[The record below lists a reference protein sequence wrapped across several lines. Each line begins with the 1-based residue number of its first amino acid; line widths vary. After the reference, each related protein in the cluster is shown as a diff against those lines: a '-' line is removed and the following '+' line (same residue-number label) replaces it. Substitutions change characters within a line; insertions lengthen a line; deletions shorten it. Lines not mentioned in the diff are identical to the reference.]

1 MSSRS
6 FFATSQNCCACSR
19 RNGSRPTTAPS
30 SVSGRTIFSGP
41 ELMLSFFNVT
51 FPCLSCI
58 LQGFQASLVRRRF
71 YGFFFR
77 EDSVPEQLVLTSDD
91 LIRPTKGNA
100 TPNEAL
106 LSGEPPVTVH
116 Y

>member
-19 RNGSRPTTAPS
+19 RTGSRPTTAPS

-77 EDSVPEQLVLTSDD
+77 EDSVLGQLELPGDD
-91 LIRPTKGNA
+91 LLRHTTENA
-100 TPNEAL
+100 APK
-106 LSGEPPVTVH
+106 
-116 Y
+116 